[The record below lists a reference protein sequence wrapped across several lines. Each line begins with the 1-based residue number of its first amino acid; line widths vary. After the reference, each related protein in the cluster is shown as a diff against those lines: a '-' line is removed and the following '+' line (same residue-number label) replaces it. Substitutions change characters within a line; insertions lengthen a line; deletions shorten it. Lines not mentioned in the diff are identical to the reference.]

1 MSPSLHT
8 RDQLLAFMGAG
19 EPLLIMAAYKD
30 QARRGELFVME
41 DGQAKN
47 LYEFTRNE
55 LRCFFEDCPQPGLK
69 AVSRQKAR
77 DGFSHLSGG
86 QKHATE
92 SINHEQGKI
101 VIAEWLRRHY
111 PAAETEVEVP
121 IDNERSRVADVL
133 TIGTRGGKIA
143 FEIQYAALSFAEW
156 QERHQ
161 DYQQRGI
168 VDVWLFG
175 HEGDQFRRS
184 RTSEGRD
191 VQLNVIQLSLAQ
203 QKQPVF
209 WINPELQQIAV
220 AYSLADGLAVA
231 PRHRTASLRVL
242 SLDNFELQPDG
253 LFSPFLGE
261 LDRNEE
267 SAQLYEAKREKRKRE
282 AEETRRKE
290 QATKEAVRRAEQK
303 RLRASWLQHQQ
314 SLAGLRATQAREQE
328 AQRERRVAEA
338 AIREVERR
346 IRHVVA
352 GKLVYCPRCWY
363 PLNNV
368 NEARVGTHANCVAS
382 S

>member
-1 MSPSLHT
+1 MSPNLHT
-8 RDQLLAFMGAG
+8 RDQLRAFTGAG
-19 EPLLIMAAYKD
+19 DPLLIMAAYKD

-41 DGQAKN
+41 NGQAKN

-86 QKHATE
+86 QKHAPE
-92 SINHEQGKI
+92 SINHEQGKA
-101 VIAEWLRRHY
+101 VIAEWLRRRY
-111 PAAETEVEVP
+111 PAAETDVEVP
-121 IDNERSRVADVL
+121 IDEARSRVADVL

-161 DYQQRGI
+161 DYQQRDI

-175 HEGDQFRRS
+175 HEGDQFHRS

-191 VQLNVIQLSLAQ
+191 VQLNLIQLSLAQ

-220 AYSLADGLAVA
+220 AYSLVDGLVVA
-231 PRHRTASLRVL
+231 PRHQAASLRVL
-242 SLDNFELQPDG
+242 SLDHFELRPNG
-253 LFSPFLGE
+253 LFSPFLSE
-261 LDRNEE
+261 LDRNEK
-267 SAQLYEAKREKRKRE
+267 SAQVYEARREERKRE
-282 AEETRRKE
+282 AEEARRE
-290 QATKEAVRRAEQK
+290 ERATKEAERAAEQK
-303 RLRASWLQHQQ
+303 RQRASWLQRRQ
-314 SLAGLRATQAREQE
+314 SLAGLRMAQAREQK
-328 AQRERRVAEA
+328 AQRERQVAEA

-363 PLNNV
+363 PLTNID
-368 NEARVGTHANCVAS
+368 EARLGTHANCVES

>member
-1 MSPSLHT
+1 
-8 RDQLLAFMGAG
+8 MGAG

-55 LRCFFEDCPQPGLK
+55 LRCFFEDCPQPRLK

-86 QKHATE
+86 QKHAPE
-92 SINHEQGKI
+92 SINHEQGKAVI
-101 VIAEWLRRHY
+101 VEWLRRCY
-111 PAAETEVEVP
+111 PAAKTYVEAP
-121 IDNERSRVADVL
+121 IDDARSRVADVL

-143 FEIQYAALSFAEW
+143 FEVQYAALSFAEW

-161 DYQQRGI
+161 DYRERGI
-168 VDVWLFG
+168 TGVWLFG

-184 RTSEGRD
+184 RTSAGGN
-191 VQLNVIQLSLAQ
+191 VQLNLIQLSLAQ

-220 AYSLADGLAVA
+220 AYSLVDGLAVA
-231 PRHRTASLRVL
+231 PRHRAVSLRVL
-242 SLDNFELQPDG
+242 SLDHFELRPDG
-253 LFSPFLGE
+253 LFSPFLNE

-267 SAQLYEAKREKRKRE
+267 TAQLYEAKREKRKRE

-290 QATKEAVRRAEQK
+290 QATKEAERAAEQK
-303 RLRASWLQHQQ
+303 RQRASRLQRQH
-314 SLAGLRATQAREQE
+314 SLAGLRAARAREQK
-328 AQRERRVAEA
+328 AQRERQVAEA
-338 AIREVERR
+338 ATREVERR

-363 PLNNV
+363 PLNNF
-368 NEARVGTHANCVAS
+368 NEARVGTHANCVES